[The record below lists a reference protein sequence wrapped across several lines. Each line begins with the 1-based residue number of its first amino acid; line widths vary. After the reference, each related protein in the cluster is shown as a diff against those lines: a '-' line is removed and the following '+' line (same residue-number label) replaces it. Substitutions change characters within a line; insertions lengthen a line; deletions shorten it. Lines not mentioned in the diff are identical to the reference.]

1 VPGRVV
7 RYHHVNYG
15 ISRANIAAAR
25 RFYGE
30 LLGLTEI
37 PPVPDP
43 TRTRLIWF
51 QVESQQL
58 HLAIRDSVA
67 PEKGRHIALHVLDLE
82 DLVNRLA
89 ASGVPLQQQA
99 SGQFWGR
106 REDTSKFAFCFDP
119 DGNRIELVET
129 VDPV

>member
-1 VPGRVV
+1 MVL

-15 ISRANIAAAR
+15 ISRANVPAAR

-51 QVESQQL
+51 QIDSQQL

-67 PEKGRHIALHVLDLE
+67 PDSARHIALRVADIEAVVTHLIE
-82 DLVNRLA
+82 
-89 ASGVPLQQQA
+89 SGVQCQQQQT
-99 SGQFWGR
+99 GEYWGR
-106 REDTSKFAFCFDP
+106 R
-119 DGNRIELVET
+119 
-129 VDPV
+129 

>member
-1 VPGRVV
+1 MAGTVL

-15 ISRANIAAAR
+15 ISRSNVDAAR

-30 LLGLTEI
+30 LLGLEEI

-51 QVESQQL
+51 QIDAQQL
-58 HLAIRDSVA
+58 HLAIRDSVN
-67 PEKGRHIALHVLDLE
+67 PDKGRHIALRVADLE
-82 DLVNRLA
+82 NVVDRLLS
-89 ASGVPLQQQA
+89 SGVPMEKQQ

-106 REDTSKFAFCFDP
+106 RDDDSKFAFCFDP
-119 DGNRIELVET
+119 DGNRIELVE
-129 VDPV
+129 

>member
-1 VPGRVV
+1 MPGAVV

-43 TRTRLIWF
+43 TSTRLIWF
-51 QVESQQL
+51 QIDSQQL
-58 HLAIRDSVA
+58 HLAIRDSVE
-67 PEKGRHIALHVLDLE
+67 PEKGRHIALRVTDIE
-82 DLVNRLA
+82 SLVSRLA
-89 ASGVPLQQQA
+89 AYGVPFEMQR
-99 SGQFWGR
+99 SGALWGL
-106 REDTSKFAFCFDP
+106 REDGSKFAFCADP
-119 DGNRIELVET
+119 DRNRIELVEIN
-129 VDPV
+129 